1 MQGSLR
7 TNAAKLSAAER
18 QHDPDQE
25 QLPLPAHQTSFTIT
39 LCRWDWRDEEACWND
54 WSPAST
60 WDYHDEDY
68 ELAGG
73 DPVHPGDDGVELTA
87 EEQENEKRLEEAF
100 VLAGEANRTL
110 AEAKQA
116 VANVRV
122 HQKARRAALVAKE
135 RELVVAL
142 RIWVRVSSVA

>member
-1 MQGSLR
+1 M
-7 TNAAKLSAAER
+7 
-18 QHDPDQE
+18 
-25 QLPLPAHQTSFTIT
+25 
-39 LCRWDWRDEEACWND
+39 
-54 WSPAST
+54 
-60 WDYHDEDY
+60 
-68 ELAGG
+68 
-73 DPVHPGDDGVELTA
+73 ELTA
-87 EEQENEKRLEEAF
+87 EENEKRLEEAF

-135 RELVVAL
+135 RDLVVAL